1 MGRSA
6 CVAGPHKPEQVG
18 SSMVDGPL
26 PTLGLSWI
34 WAGPYFPKLNL
45 RKANLFIYVYK
56 IN

>member
-26 PTLGLSWI
+26 PSLGLSWI

-45 RKANLFIYVYK
+45 RKANLYIYVYK